1 MPQQHADAE
10 QSFGRMKQ
18 GGGEVLVLS
27 VILSE
32 SRSGNADPL
41 AAPLTRVRKSIP
53 SSNII
58 SISASYKNST

>member
-1 MPQQHADAE
+1 MPQQHADVE

-18 GGGEVLVLS
+18 GGEVLILS

-41 AAPLTRVRKSIP
+41 VAPLTRVRKSIP